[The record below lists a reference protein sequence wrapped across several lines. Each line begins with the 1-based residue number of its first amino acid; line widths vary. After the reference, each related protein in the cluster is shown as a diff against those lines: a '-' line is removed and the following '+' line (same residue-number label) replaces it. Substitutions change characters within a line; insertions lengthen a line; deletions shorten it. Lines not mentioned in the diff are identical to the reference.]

1 MDENNFLSIEQRVN
15 LYKRDKSINRVF
27 YIILLFVVMIFLI
40 RLYVFRNQINEL
52 NLIIENN
59 KTKATFK
66 DVLRYKNN
74 MSKTIN
80 TYMDITSKLKGNKEF
95 YDFDKLV
102 IDDNV
107 IKIENYLIDV
117 TKATNFITYF
127 EKNFKVLNLHMENS
141 NDNKVN
147 LSMELEVNNN
157 EK

>member
-66 DVLRYKNN
+66 NVLRYKNN
-74 MSKTIN
+74 ISKTIN

-102 IDDNV
+102 IDNNV

-127 EKNFKVLNLHMENS
+127 ENNFKVLNLHMENS